1 MPKSFIN
8 YLQLMRAPAVFTA
21 VSNILA
27 AHLIVTNGNIQWLNL
42 AILMLA
48 SAALY
53 LAGMILNDCFD
64 YQEDALDRPNRP
76 LPAGRIAL
84 KTAWSLGWLLLGS
97 GVILA
102 SLVGYQQLTIA
113 IVLAAFIIIYNGY
126 AKQTLIGTTVMA
138 GCRYLNWL
146 LGLSVLPLQSTQFIL
161 ALPIF
166 IYVTA
171 LTLLSIVETSATK
184 KNYLTASFIIM
195 LAGSFLLLFIQ
206 LAIIKSTIVAPI
218 VLFGLFM
225 LIANRMLKTYQNFTP
240 AQIQKTIKFL
250 VMGIIPLDALLVLS
264 SNHFLGAVS
273 VLSFLIPS
281 WLLARSIRVT

>member
-1 MPKSFIN
+1 
-8 YLQLMRAPAVFTA
+8 MRAPAVFTA

-27 AHLIVTNGNIQWLNL
+27 AHLMVTNGNIQCLNL

-64 YQEDALDRPNRP
+64 YQEDARERPNRP

-84 KTAWSLGWLLLGS
+84 KTAWLLGWLLLGS

-102 SLVGYQQLTIA
+102 SLVGYQQLEIA
-113 IVLAAFIIIYNGY
+113 ILLAAFIIIYNGY
-126 AKQTLIGTTVMA
+126 AKQTLIGTMVMG

-184 KNYLTASFIIM
+184 KNYLAFSFTIM
-195 LAGSFLLLFIQ
+195 LLGSFLLLFIQ
-206 LAIIKSTIVAPI
+206 LAITKSTPVAPI
-218 VLFGLFM
+218 VLLGLFM
-225 LIANRMLKTYQNFTP
+225 LIAKRMLKTYQNFTP

-264 SNHFLGAVS
+264 SNHFLGALV
-273 VLSFLIPS
+273 VLSLLAPS

>member
-1 MPKSFIN
+1 MPKSLIN

-27 AHLIVTNGNIQWLNL
+27 AHLMVTNGNIQCLNL

-64 YQEDALDRPNRP
+64 YQEDARERPNRP

-84 KTAWSLGWLLLGS
+84 KTAWLLGWLLLGS

-102 SLVGYQQLTIA
+102 SLVGYQQLEIA
-113 IVLAAFIIIYNGY
+113 ILLAAFIIIYNGY
-126 AKQTLIGTTVMA
+126 AKQTLIGTMVMG

-184 KNYLTASFIIM
+184 KNYLAFSFTIM
-195 LAGSFLLLFIQ
+195 LLGSFLLLFIQ
-206 LAIIKSTIVAPI
+206 LAITKSTPVAPI
-218 VLFGLFM
+218 VLLGLFM
-225 LIANRMLKTYQNFTP
+225 LIAKRMLKTYQNFTP

-264 SNHFLGAVS
+264 SNHFLGALV
-273 VLSFLIPS
+273 VLSLLAPS

>member
-1 MPKSFIN
+1 MPKSLIN

-21 VSNILA
+21 ISNILA

-42 AILMLA
+42 TILMLA

-64 YQEDALDRPNRP
+64 YQEDARERPNRP

-102 SLVGYQQLTIA
+102 SLVGFQQLTIA

-126 AKQTLIGTTVMA
+126 AKQTLIGTTVMG

-166 IYVTA
+166 IYVAA
-171 LTLLSIVETSATK
+171 LTLLSIDETSATK
-184 KNYLTASFIIM
+184 KNYLVFSFIIM
-195 LAGSFLLLFIQ
+195 LLGSFLLLFIQ
-206 LAIIKSTIVAPI
+206 LALTKSTLVGPI
-218 VLFGLFM
+218 VLLGLFM

-264 SNHFLGAVS
+264 SNHFLGAVV
-273 VLSFLIPS
+273 VLSLLAPS

>member
-1 MPKSFIN
+1 MPKSLIN

-21 VSNILA
+21 ISNILA

-42 AILMLA
+42 TILMLA

-64 YQEDALDRPNRP
+64 YQEDARERPNRP

-102 SLVGYQQLTIA
+102 SLVGFQQLTIA

-126 AKQTLIGTTVMA
+126 AKQTLIGTTVMG

-166 IYVTA
+166 IYVAA
-171 LTLLSIVETSATK
+171 LTLLSIDETSATK
-184 KNYLTASFIIM
+184 KNYLVFSFIIM
-195 LAGSFLLLFIQ
+195 LLGSFLLLFIQ
-206 LAIIKSTIVAPI
+206 LAITKSTLVGPI
-218 VLFGLFM
+218 VLLGLFM

-264 SNHFLGAVS
+264 SNHFLGAVV
-273 VLSFLIPS
+273 VLSLLAPS

>member
-1 MPKSFIN
+1 
-8 YLQLMRAPAVFTA
+8 MRAPAVFTA
-21 VSNILA
+21 ISNILA

-42 AILMLA
+42 TILMLA

-64 YQEDALDRPNRP
+64 YQEDARERPNRP

-102 SLVGYQQLTIA
+102 SLVGFQQLTIA
-113 IVLAAFIIIYNGY
+113 IVLSAFIIIYNGY
-126 AKQTLIGTTVMA
+126 AKQTLIGTTVMG

-166 IYVTA
+166 IYVAA
-171 LTLLSIVETSATK
+171 LTLLSIDETSATK
-184 KNYLTASFIIM
+184 KNYLVFSFIIM
-195 LAGSFLLLFIQ
+195 LLGSFLLLFIQ
-206 LAIIKSTIVAPI
+206 LAITKSTLVGPI
-218 VLFGLFM
+218 VLLGLFM

-264 SNHFLGAVS
+264 SNHFLGAVV
-273 VLSFLIPS
+273 VLSLLAPS

>member
-1 MPKSFIN
+1 MPKSLIN

-21 VSNILA
+21 ISNILA

-42 AILMLA
+42 TILMLA

-64 YQEDALDRPNRP
+64 YQEDARERPNRP

-102 SLVGYQQLTIA
+102 SLVGFQQLTIA
-113 IVLAAFIIIYNGY
+113 IVLSAFIIIYNGY
-126 AKQTLIGTTVMA
+126 AKQTLIGTTVMG

-166 IYVTA
+166 IYVAA
-171 LTLLSIVETSATK
+171 LTLLSIDETSATK
-184 KNYLTASFIIM
+184 KNYLVFSFIIM
-195 LAGSFLLLFIQ
+195 LLGSFLLLFIQ
-206 LAIIKSTIVAPI
+206 LAITKSTLVGPI
-218 VLFGLFM
+218 VLLGLFM

-264 SNHFLGAVS
+264 SNHFLGAVV
-273 VLSFLIPS
+273 VLSLLAPS